1 MKALVCHTLTGP
13 QDVRL
18 ELQWPEPKPGR
29 GEVLVDVKAAALN
42 FPDVLTTRGLY
53 QERPPLPFIPGLEFA
68 GVVAGVGEG
77 VADLAPGDRV
87 VGYSGQTVAEKVV
100 ARRESV
106 MRMPATLDFLAAS
119 GISLTYFT
127 SYHALRQRAQLQ
139 PGETLLVLGAG
150 GGVGTTAVE
159 LGKVLGARVI
169 AAASSAGK
177 LEVARSLGADH
188 LVNYATEDLRERV
201 KEITGGAGVDV
212 VYDPVGGALAEPA
225 VRSLA
230 WRGRF
235 LVVGFAAG
243 EIPKLPANLLLLK
256 SASLVGVFWGAFAK
270 REPQLQMQNAREL
283 WELFEAG
290 RLKPVVGS
298 VYPLEDGARAL
309 AALESRQATGKVVIA
324 VDPELATRRG

>member
-1 MKALVCHTLTGP
+1 MKAIACHTLTGP
-13 QDVRL
+13 QDVKL

-42 FPDVLTTRGLY
+42 FPDVLMTRGLY
-53 QERPPLPFIPGLEFA
+53 QERPPLPFVPGLEFA
-68 GVVAGVGEG
+68 GVVAEVGDG
-77 VADLAPGDRV
+77 VAQLQPGDRV
-87 VGYSGQTVAEKVV
+87 VGYSGQAVAERVV
-100 ARRESV
+100 ARQESV
-106 MRMPATLDFLAAS
+106 MPMPRTLDFVAAS

-159 LGKVLGARVI
+159 LGKLMGARVI
-169 AAASSAGK
+169 AAASTPEK

-188 LVNYATEDLRERV
+188 LINYASEDLRERL
-201 KEITGGAGVDV
+201 KEFTGGAGVDV

-230 WRGRF
+230 WKGRF

-243 EIPKLPANLLLLK
+243 EIPKLAINLLLLRG
-256 SASLVGVFWGAFAK
+256 ASLVGVFWGAFAK
-270 REPQLQMQNAREL
+270 REPQVQMQNAREL
-283 WELFEAG
+283 WEMFEAG
-290 RLKPVVGS
+290 KLKPVVGQ
-298 VYPLEDGARAL
+298 VYSLEDGASAL
-309 AALESRQATGKVVIA
+309 AALETRQATGKVVIRIA
-324 VDPELATRRG
+324 D

>member
-1 MKALVCHTLTGP
+1 MKAIVCHTLTGP
-13 QDVRL
+13 QDVKL

-42 FPDVLTTRGLY
+42 FPDVLMTRGLY
-53 QERPPLPFIPGLEFA
+53 QERPPLPFVPGLEFA
-68 GVVAGVGEG
+68 GVVAEVGDG
-77 VADLAPGDRV
+77 VAQLQPGDRV
-87 VGYSGQTVAEKVV
+87 VGYSGQAVAERVV
-100 ARRESV
+100 ARQESV
-106 MRMPATLDFLAAS
+106 MTMPRTLDFVAAS

-159 LGKVLGARVI
+159 LGKLMGARVI
-169 AAASSAGK
+169 AAASTPEK

-188 LVNYATEDLRERV
+188 LINYASEDLRERL
-201 KEITGGAGVDV
+201 KEFTGGAGVDV

-230 WRGRF
+230 WKGRF

-243 EIPKLPANLLLLK
+243 EIPKLAINLLLLRG
-256 SASLVGVFWGAFAK
+256 ASLVGVFWGAFAK
-270 REPQLQMQNAREL
+270 REPQVQMQNAREL
-283 WELFEAG
+283 WEMFEAG
-290 RLKPVVGS
+290 KLKPVVGQ
-298 VYPLEDGARAL
+298 VYSLEDGASAL
-309 AALESRQATGKVVIA
+309 AALETRQATGKVVIRIA
-324 VDPELATRRG
+324 D

>member
-1 MKALVCHTLTGP
+1 MKAIVCHTLTGP
-13 QDVRL
+13 QDVKL

-42 FPDVLTTRGLY
+42 FPDVLMTRGLY
-53 QERPPLPFIPGLEFA
+53 QERPPLPFVPGLEFA
-68 GVVAGVGEG
+68 GVVAEVGDG
-77 VADLAPGDRV
+77 VAQLQPGDRV
-87 VGYSGQTVAEKVV
+87 VGYSGQAVAERVV
-100 ARRESV
+100 ARQESV
-106 MRMPATLDFLAAS
+106 MPMPRTLDFVAAS

-159 LGKVLGARVI
+159 LGKLMGARVI
-169 AAASSAGK
+169 AAASTPEK

-188 LVNYATEDLRERV
+188 LINYASEDLRERL
-201 KEITGGAGVDV
+201 KEFTGGAGVDV

-230 WRGRF
+230 WKGRF

-243 EIPKLPANLLLLK
+243 EIPKLAINLLLLRG
-256 SASLVGVFWGAFAK
+256 ASLVGVFWGAFAK
-270 REPQLQMQNAREL
+270 REPQVQMQNAREL
-283 WELFEAG
+283 WEMFEAG
-290 RLKPVVGS
+290 KLKPVVGQ
-298 VYPLEDGARAL
+298 VYSLEDGASAL
-309 AALESRQATGKVVIA
+309 AALETRQATGKVVIRIA
-324 VDPELATRRG
+324 D

>member
-42 FPDVLTTRGLY
+42 FPDVLMTRGLY
-53 QERPPLPFIPGLEFA
+53 QERPPLPFVPGLEFS
-68 GVVAGVGEG
+68 GVVAEVGEG
-77 VADLAPGDRV
+77 VARLSPGERV
-87 VGYSGQTVAEKVV
+87 VGYSGQAVAEKVV
-100 ARRESV
+100 VRQESV
-106 MRMPATLDFLAAS
+106 MPMPGTLDFAEAS

-127 SYHALRQRAQLQ
+127 SYHALKQRAQLQ

-159 LGKVLGARVI
+159 LGKIMGARVI
-169 AAASSAGK
+169 AAASTPEK
-177 LEVARSLGADH
+177 LDVARSLGADH
-188 LVNYATEDLRERV
+188 VINYTTEDLRERL
-201 KEITGGAGVDV
+201 KEITGGGGVDV

-230 WRGRF
+230 WKGRF

-243 EIPKLPANLLLLK
+243 EIPKLAINLLLLRG
-256 SASLVGVFWGAFAK
+256 ASLVGVFWGAFAK
-270 REPQLQMQNAREL
+270 REPQVQLQNAREL

-290 RLKPVVGS
+290 KLKPVVGQ
-298 VYPLEDGARAL
+298 VYPLEDGASAL
-309 AALESRQATGKVVIA
+309 AALEGRQAKGKVVIRVA
-324 VDPELATRRG
+324 N

>member
-13 QDVRL
+13 QDVKL

-42 FPDVLTTRGLY
+42 FPDVLMTRGLY
-53 QERPPLPFIPGLEFA
+53 QERPPLPFVPGLEFA
-68 GVVAGVGEG
+68 GVVAEVGDG
-77 VADLAPGDRV
+77 VAQLQPGDRV
-87 VGYSGQTVAEKVV
+87 VGYSGQAVAERVV
-100 ARRESV
+100 ARQESV
-106 MRMPATLDFLAAS
+106 MPMPRTLDFVAAS

-159 LGKVLGARVI
+159 LGKLMGARVI
-169 AAASSAGK
+169 AAASTPEK

-188 LVNYATEDLRERV
+188 LINYASEDLRERL
-201 KEITGGAGVDV
+201 KEFTGGAGVDV

-230 WRGRF
+230 WKGRF

-243 EIPKLPANLLLLK
+243 EIPKLAINLLLLRG
-256 SASLVGVFWGAFAK
+256 ASLVGVFWGAFAK
-270 REPQLQMQNAREL
+270 REPQVQMQNAREL
-283 WELFEAG
+283 WEMFEAG
-290 RLKPVVGS
+290 KLKPVVGQ
-298 VYPLEDGARAL
+298 VYSLEDGASAL
-309 AALESRQATGKVVIA
+309 AALETRQATGKVVIRIA
-324 VDPELATRRG
+324 D

>member
-13 QDVRL
+13 QDVKL
-18 ELQWPEPKPGR
+18 ELQWPEPQPGR

-42 FPDVLTTRGLY
+42 FPDVLMTRGLY
-53 QERPPLPFIPGLEFA
+53 QERPPLPFVPGLEFA
-68 GVVAGVGEG
+68 GVVAEVGEG
-77 VADLAPGDRV
+77 VAHLLPGDRV
-87 VGYSGQTVAEKVV
+87 VGYSGQAVAEKVV
-100 ARRESV
+100 ARQESV
-106 MRMPATLDFLAAS
+106 MPMPRTLDFVAAS

-159 LGKVLGARVI
+159 LGKLKGARVI
-169 AAASSAGK
+169 AAASTPEK

-188 LVNYATEDLRERV
+188 LVNYASEDLRERL

-212 VYDPVGGALAEPA
+212 VYDPVGGALTEPA

-230 WRGRF
+230 WKGRF

-243 EIPKLPANLLLLK
+243 EIPKLAINLLLLRG
-256 SASLVGVFWGAFAK
+256 ASLVGVFWGAFAK
-270 REPQLQMQNAREL
+270 REPQVQMQNAREL
-283 WELFEAG
+283 WEMFEAG
-290 RLKPVVGS
+290 KLKPVVGK
-298 VYPLEDGARAL
+298 VYPLEEGASAL
-309 AALESRQATGKVVIA
+309 TALETRQATGKVVISIA
-324 VDPELATRRG
+324 D